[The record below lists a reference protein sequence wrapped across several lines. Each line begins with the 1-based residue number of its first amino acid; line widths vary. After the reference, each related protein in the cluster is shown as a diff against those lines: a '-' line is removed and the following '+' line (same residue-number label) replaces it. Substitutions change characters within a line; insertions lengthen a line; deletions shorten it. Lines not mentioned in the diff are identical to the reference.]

1 MVGID
6 IGAAQHVA
14 AVCQECKGE
23 AERSALRIS
32 PRRAGFAE
40 LDGWMARPTRVRVP
54 LHTRPQAAR
63 RRRRRSRA
71 ACRLRRL
78 LAPAPAR
85 WAVRCSPQGPL
96 LDHAIIAA
104 LRTGWSR
111 SLLDIDADVVIEGGE
126 CGLRSFILGLSALEP
141 AEVDVRSY
149 EAPYGVGYLV
159 ATISSPHA
167 HPRQRRS
174 LCGEVPRAMMGRS
187 EGEVVVEAH
196 LRRGRGG

>member
-1 MVGID
+1 MGRTVFTP
-6 IGAAQHVA
+6 GAA
-14 AVCQECKGE
+14 C
-23 AERSALRIS
+23 SIMPSS
-32 PRRAGFAE
+32 PR
-40 LDGWMARPTRVRVP
+40 
-54 LHTRPQAAR
+54 
-63 RRRRRSRA
+63 
-71 ACRLRRL
+71 C
-78 LAPAPAR
+78 APGGPD
-85 WAVRCSPQGPL
+85 RCSN
-96 LDHAIIAA
+96 
-104 LRTGWSR
+104 
-111 SLLDIDADVVIEGGE
+111 IDADVVIEGGE

-196 LRRGRGG
+196 LRRGHGG